1 MADNDGVP
9 GSPDRDADAAESPA
23 PAAPD
28 EPTVADPVI
37 PPERAPAP
45 VLKTRWRDRAWSFRS
60 MLAVALATFLIGGIA
75 GGIVVG
81 ATGDDHDGQ
90 HRMGRWGPG
99 GPMGGPGWR
108 WRDPRGYNGDGG
120 PQWRWNDGPVP
131 PPNLTPYGGTTPA
144 PKPATPTP

>member
-9 GSPDRDADAAESPA
+9 GSPDRDAAAAESAA

-28 EPTVADPVI
+28 EPTTVQ
-37 PPERAPAP
+37 PAVPAESP

-60 MLAVALATFLIGGIA
+60 MLAVAVATFLIGGIA
-75 GGIVVG
+75 GGVVVG
-81 ATGDDHDGQ
+81 AGGDHHDGQ

-108 WRDPRGYNGDGG
+108 WRHPRGPNGDGG
-120 PQWRWNDGPVP
+120 PQWRWNDGPAQ

-144 PKPATPTP
+144 PKPPTPTPTP